1 MRTNQATIAMFATV
15 NGSDK
20 AAKADALE
28 SYLESPQQTT
38 VTDPLE
44 HWNLMLQTPEAPLAR
59 MALDYLSV
67 PGKAV
72 SPPITMLI

>member
-1 MRTNQATIAMFATV
+1 MFTTV

-20 AAKADALE
+20 ASKADALE
-28 SYLESPQQTT
+28 SYLESPQKTT
-38 VTDPLE
+38 ITDLLK

-72 SPPITMLI
+72 SPPNTIWI

>member
-1 MRTNQATIAMFATV
+1 MFTTV

-20 AAKADALE
+20 MAKADALE

-38 VTDPLE
+38 IMDPLK
-44 HWNLMLQTPEAPLAR
+44 HWNLMLQTAEASLAQ

-72 SPPITMLI
+72 SPPNTIWI